1 MKFVPLHIMKKLL
14 LLFCITLFI
23 GGIPHSLKAQ
33 CYGTVELDTYVNANG
48 SNTVNITTAYND
60 ELIMIS
66 YDGWPSP
73 GNGPV
78 KVDGNNATHVI
89 TGFDNI
95 NSGIAEVYSYLAPT
109 AGTHTITCT
118 EPNYGSP
125 YYLNL
130 AAAFYETGALSP
142 LSAGTSTD
150 ATITCTTGGSIST
163 SIATTTPGSMIY
175 CDFENNNGQTG
186 PFTDSWTGATKLNQL
201 HEGNGIDASQAYE
214 TACTAGTYTIGCS
227 NNANPNNGCGGLVID
242 LVVISSQLV
251 SGPCGGG
258 LSVYT
263 FQQNPTCGGGCDGSI
278 GLAASGGTSP
288 YMYTWSPNVSN
299 NDTATGLCSG
309 TYSVTVEDASCP
321 PLDSTIVFTLPA
333 NSLIITPTVT
343 ASEKCNGDCIGSA
356 SVSITG
362 GISPYTYS
370 WAPVGG
376 STNSAVGLCAGV
388 YTITVSDING
398 CTGTALTTITQ
409 PAPVKG
415 TPVVNNIVCNGGV
428 GSATITG
435 TGGTSPYTYLW
446 TPSGQTTANATG
458 LSAGT
463 YTVNITDIRGCT
475 GTVLVT
481 LTQPAP
487 LIANISNP
495 TYPVCNGGNG
505 GSASGSASGGV
516 SPYTYAWSP
525 GSQTNANATGL
536 VAGIYTLTVK
546 DKNGC
551 TATTSIAITQPAVVS
566 GNITIISTPACNGG
580 TGSASIAGTGG
591 TPGYTYIWNPGGQT
605 NATATGLT
613 AGVYTITVKDVNGC
627 TGTVAAT
634 ITQPNTLT
642 VNATFTHASC
652 GLANGTATA
661 NAAGGTTPYTYLWN
675 PGGQTNM
682 TATNLLAGSYTVTV
696 TDKDHCTASA
706 SVTVTQPSAVL
717 ATITATTNINCYGFN
732 DGSATV
738 SASGGTGPY
747 GYTWTPAGGNAATA
761 PNLSAGTYVVTVK
774 DANGCT
780 VTATATLTQP
790 NALNVT
796 VSGPQIR
803 CLGNTGTF
811 TANVTGGT
819 GPFSYNWSG
828 AGVIGSNTNATVSL
842 RPPGNQTYTV
852 QVTDAHG
859 CTTNG
864 YVSFSFPPPL
874 AVTINT
880 APINCSGRS
889 ATLCALATGGT
900 GGDIYLW
907 EPVNLSS
914 PCVTIPVSVNTIYT
928 ITVTDNCS
936 VSATATTT
944 IHVNPPP
951 AVNFSS
957 NTIQGCEPL
966 CVQFRNLTASS
977 GGKEEY
983 IWAFGN
989 GDTVLEENPIY
1000 CYTSNGLYSVTLTV
1014 ISDSG
1019 CSSTLS
1025 KVGMI
1030 NVYNRPVASFTYSPQ
1045 VPTILDPTVQFTD
1058 KSNDLSG
1065 IIYRLWNFGD
1075 TGDSSASNL
1084 QNPAH
1089 TYKDTGSY
1097 CASLIVMD
1105 PHGCT
1110 DTTTNCLVI
1119 EPQYNLYIPSAFTPN
1134 GDGIDDEFK
1143 PVGQYIKSFDMY
1155 IFDRWGLQ
1163 LYHTTDINQGWNGSV
1178 HGSGSTAQED
1188 TYIYKITV
1196 TDAQDNQ
1203 HSYIG
1208 NVTLLK

>member
-1 MKFVPLHIMKKLL
+1 MKKIVLIVL
-14 LLFCITLFI
+14 AIIFWESPSL
-23 GGIPHSLKAQ
+23 LKAQ
-33 CYGTVELDTYVNANG
+33 CYGTVVYDQSANASGG
-48 SNTVNITTAYND
+48 STFNITTTNAN
-60 ELIMIS
+60 ELILIT
-66 YDGWPSP
+66 YNGWPSP
-73 GNGPV
+73 GAGPV
-78 KVDGNNATHVI
+78 TVDGNNATH
-89 TGFDNI
+89 I
-95 NSGIAEVYSYLAPT
+95 NTAHVSNSAVAEVYCYNAAT
-109 AGTHTITCT
+109 AGTHTIVCT
-118 EPNYGSP
+118 ETNYSSP
-125 YYLNL
+125 YYLNM
-130 AAAFYETGALSP
+130 ASAFYVTGSCTP
-142 LSAGTSTD
+142 LSCDSLTTTETSVGFGTSLNC
-150 ATITCTTGGSIST
+150 TITTTVPNEMIFGSFV
-163 SIATTTPGSMIY
+163 Y
-175 CDFENNNGQTG
+175 NTG
-186 PFTDSWTGATKLNQL
+186 IFNPYAMTVTGATVTETL
-201 HEGNGIDASQAYE
+201 HEGDGIDASEGYE
-214 TACTAGTYTIGCS
+214 AAATPTTYTVGTNDINSC
-227 NNANPNNGCGGLVID
+227 
-242 LVVISSQLV
+242 
-251 SGPCGGG
+251 CGGG
-258 LSVYT
+258 TVLVGIIPPLCSVGGMVVT
-263 FQQNPTCGGGCDGSI
+263 PTDSNPTCNNNTGYIDI
-278 GLAASGGTSP
+278 NVTGGTSP
-288 YMYTWSPNVSN
+288 YTYTWTPNVSTTN
-299 NDTATGLCSG
+299 IATGLSAG
-309 TYSVTVEDASCP
+309 TYSIQVQDAACSDTTVV
-321 PLDSTIVFTLPA
+321 ITLTG
-333 NSLIITPTVT
+333 IKITPTATVT
-343 ASEKCNGDCIGSA
+343 ANEKCSGDCIGSA
-356 SVSITG
+356 NISTSG
-362 GISPYTYS
+362 GHSPYTYS

-376 STNSAVGLCAGV
+376 SNASASGLCAGV
-388 YTITVSDING
+388 YTVTVADSGG
-398 CTGTALTTITQ
+398 CTGTVLVSITQ

-415 TPVVNNIVCNGGV
+415 TFVINNVLCFGGI

-435 TGGTSPYTYLW
+435 TGGKSPYTYLW

-463 YTVNITDIRGCT
+463 YTVNITDINGCT
-475 GTVLVT
+475 GTALAT

-551 TATTSIAITQPAVVS
+551 TATTSITITQPAVVS

-900 GGDIYLW
+900 GGDTYLW